1 MKNWIFQFLACLM
14 LLGPSAWAH
23 HMAVVVD
30 KGNKVENITALRL
43 AKIFKGEVKKW
54 ADGQDVA
61 LVLHESSPD
70 ESKTLSRLL
79 KMTDAQW
86 KVHVEQ
92 HKGAIRTVK
101 SDADVLDAVA
111 STPGA
116 IGLVEERA
124 INSRVN
130 VVKVDGKLPAETG
143 YLPH

>member
-1 MKNWIFQFLACLM
+1 M
-14 LLGPSAWAH
+14 LFGASAWAH

-30 KGNKVENITALRL
+30 KGNKVENVTAVHL
-43 AKIFKGEVKKW
+43 AKILKGEVKKW
-54 ADGQDVA
+54 PDGRDVA
-61 LVLHESSPD
+61 LVLHDSSPD

-79 KMTDAQW
+79 KMTEAQW
-86 KVHVEQ
+86 KAHVEQ
-92 HKGAIRTVK
+92 HKGTIRTVK

-124 INSRVN
+124 ITSHVN

-143 YLPH
+143 YLTH